1 MPLVATILQLD
12 FMIHKESRLI
22 SDEVGR
28 LYLSA
33 GHPRAGMLYW
43 FYHSKKES
51 SA

>member
-22 SDEVGR
+22 SNEVGR
-28 LYLSA
+28 LYLSSWTS
-33 GHPRAGMLYW
+33 RAGMLYW

>member
-1 MPLVATILQLD
+1 MPLVATIWQQE

-22 SDEVGR
+22 SNEVGR
-28 LYLSA
+28 LSLSA